1 MTTLNRPLHFL
12 AVVLA
17 ATSILFASGLPASAQ
32 ETAAAAGLQPGYIL
46 VMEVVGD
53 VKILSGRDSNG
64 TVPTKGMNLAAGD
77 TIVTGSGARAA
88 LAFSNGSLYEV
99 AENSKFS
106 VQEYLQEPWTFS
118 VEGWNALES
127 EPTKSQTKVFLEYG
141 ELVGKV
147 KQLDSASSM
156 QVSTPLGVA
165 GIRGTTFK
173 VRVVRNPDGS
183 PKSLTVMLVEGR
195 VDFTPQGGGEPVVI
209 TPGNSVTVSVTVGP
223 DGQLIITPPVR
234 EALSP
239 EDIQLIQE
247 AVRTLLELSRGVT
260 GLGDTPSQSGAGGD
274 VRPGPM
280 DNMNIPA
287 IVPPPTPTPAPTAP
301 TPTPTPVPSNP

>member
-1 MTTLNRPLHFL
+1 MRLVEFLQAMNTLNHRFRFL
-12 AVVLA
+12 AAILA
-17 ATSILFASGLPASAQ
+17 AMTISFASGLPASAQ
-32 ETAAAAGLQPGYIL
+32 EAVAEAGLQPGYIL
-46 VMEVVGD
+46 VMEVAGD

-64 TVPTKGMNLAAGD
+64 TVPTKGTNLAAGD
-77 TIVTGSGARAA
+77 TIVTGTGARAA

-118 VEGWNALES
+118 VEGWNALEA

-147 KQLDSASSM
+147 KTLDPASSM

-173 VRVVRNPDGS
+173 FRVARNPDGS
-183 PKSLTVMLVEGR
+183 PRSVTVLLVEGR
-195 VDFTPQGGGEPVVI
+195 VNFTPQGSGESTVI

-223 DGQLIITPPVR
+223 DGQLTITPPVR
-234 EALSP
+234 ETLSP
-239 EDIQLIQE
+239 EDTQLIQE
-247 AVRTLLELSRGVT
+247 TVRTLLELSQSVT
-260 GLGDTPSQSGAGGD
+260 GLGDTTSQSGGGEN
-274 VRPGPM
+274 RPGPM
-280 DNMNIPA
+280 ENIVAPP
-287 IVPPPTPTPAPTAP
+287 IVPPPTPTP
-301 TPTPTPVPSNP
+301 VPSNL